1 MFFFCSTLYAR
12 KIIIFLLG
20 EKYLSMI
27 GYTAENSDEL
37 SYGAGEEIEAL
48 MKSSYG
54 WWKVR

>member
-1 MFFFCSTLYAR
+1 
-12 KIIIFLLG
+12 
-20 EKYLSMI
+20 MI